1 MINVIK
7 YGAIATLAI
16 LGILATG
23 GTVASAVLTGGI
35 AIASKGIEDICET
48 AHNNDSPEKPGK
60 VTNILTNSQQK
71 TNSSPIKESR
81 DRARQGFPPMRD
93 KRIASR

>member
-35 AIASKGIEDICET
+35 AIASKGIEDI
-48 AHNNDSPEKPGK
+48 
-60 VTNILTNSQQK
+60 
-71 TNSSPIKESR
+71 
-81 DRARQGFPPMRD
+81 
-93 KRIASR
+93 